1 MEVPTKPG
9 KISEYSARP
18 IHGRSVGRFSTS
30 VTPRS
35 SCTAAP
41 ASTAATIPGSG
52 SSAWPGNTAG
62 VGPVGCTW
70 RVQGDAE
77 KFQGSFKTLRR
88 RFKED
93 GGIAPLA
100 RCSAD
105 HPLRRG
111 LREHRIVSVID
122 SPRPPRYCPVSVRP
136 ARYLEDQHAR
146 DPCPHESPLA
156 GMDVGRGV
164 RANGLTC
171 PKSEECLSSRV

>member
-1 MEVPTKPG
+1 MVMEVPTKPG

-18 IHGRSVGRFSTS
+18 IHGRSVG
-30 VTPRS
+30 
-35 SCTAAP
+35 
-41 ASTAATIPGSG
+41 
-52 SSAWPGNTAG
+52 
-62 VGPVGCTW
+62 
-70 RVQGDAE
+70 
-77 KFQGSFKTLRR
+77 